1 MRPAMITNRFI
12 DGLRDEVRAIVLLHR
27 PVDLDTACSLAL
39 LQEEV
44 AGDSSRREV
53 KKTEF
58 LPQIKNVGKSV
69 SITNLMNSGS
79 PASSDSRRVND
90 HSRTPNNLSS
100 DSKISA
106 LMAYRK
112 AKGLCYKC
120 GMKWNPS
127 HKCAAS
133 VPLHVVEE
141 LWQLVHDSEDEN
153 PMSLKNTSS
162 DSEED
167 LCAISLAAVNGVE
180 ALKTVRFLGRIS
192 DH

>member
-1 MRPAMITNRFI
+1 M
-12 DGLRDEVRAIVLLHR
+12 
-27 PVDLDTACSLAL
+27 
-39 LQEEV
+39 
-44 AGDSSRREV
+44 
-53 KKTEF
+53 
-58 LPQIKNVGKSV
+58 
-69 SITNLMNSGS
+69 
-79 PASSDSRRVND
+79 AS
-90 HSRTPNNLSS
+90 
-100 DSKISA
+100 
-106 LMAYRK
+106 RK
-112 AKGLCYKC
+112 AKGLSYKC

-141 LWQLVHDSEDEN
+141 LWQLIHDSEDEN
-153 PMSLKNTSS
+153 HLSHKNTIS

>member
-1 MRPAMITNRFI
+1 
-12 DGLRDEVRAIVLLHR
+12 
-27 PVDLDTACSLAL
+27 LDTACSLAL

-69 SITNLMNSGS
+69 SITNLTNSCS

-106 LMAYRK
+106 LMAYKK

-153 PMSLKNTSS
+153 PLSQ
-162 DSEED
+162 EY
-167 LCAISLAAVNGVE
+167 
-180 ALKTVRFLGRIS
+180 
-192 DH
+192 